1 MRKTLT
7 EYLVELAEKLGD
19 LRRQL
24 RQATRVEVA
33 RAIGEA
39 LAEVAHTLIC
49 GPGRLPPSPNRSHSE
64 RRRSEW
70 DEDSW
75 KESPYDRDPW
85 ADPDRDYSPNEEERT
100 PIMTPPSTSRRQ
112 FAAASGYAA
121 ARWCFAR
128 TGNIVVSTAFG
139 VAVALFAFIGGPAV
153 STLLE
158 VFTVAQDLTAFP
170 SLGASR

>member
-1 MRKTLT
+1 MRETLT

-24 RQATRVEVA
+24 RQAARVEVA

-49 GPGRLPPSPNRSHSE
+49 GPGRFPPLPNRGPSE
-64 RRRSEW
+64 SRRSDW
-70 DEDSW
+70 DNDPWNETR
-75 KESPYDRDPW
+75 YDRDPW
-85 ADPDRDYSPNEEERT
+85 TDEDPDYPTNEEGV
-100 PIMTPPSTSRRQ
+100 PIMSPTTPSRRQ
-112 FAAASGYAA
+112 FAVASGYAA

-128 TGNIVVSTAFG
+128 TGNLVAATALG
-139 VAVALFAFIGGPAV
+139 VAAALFAFIRGPAV
-153 STLLE
+153 SSLLE